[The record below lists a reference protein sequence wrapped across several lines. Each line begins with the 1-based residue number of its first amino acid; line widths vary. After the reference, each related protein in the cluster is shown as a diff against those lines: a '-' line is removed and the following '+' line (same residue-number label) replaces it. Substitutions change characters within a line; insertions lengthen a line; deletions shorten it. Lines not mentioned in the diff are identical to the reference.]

1 VATNSELWQ
10 SYDFYSSELTKHSR
24 HLGFAG
30 AAVCWFFR
38 SPEVTFPRWI
48 LIALALIVAFFLL
61 DLLQYYSGAL
71 LRRFWIQ
78 QQESKLYKATGS
90 IDGEYVIPR
99 WLDRP
104 TFALFVLKTTSLL
117 LGFAAIGVEL
127 LARLV

>member
-1 VATNSELWQ
+1 VVTNRELWQ

-38 SPEVTFPRWI
+38 TPEVTFPKWI
-48 LIALALIVAFFLL
+48 LVALVMIVAYFLL
-61 DLLQYYSGAL
+61 DLLQYYSGAI

-78 QQESKLYKATGS
+78 REESKMYQATGS
-90 IDGEYVIPR
+90 IEGEYLMPR

-104 TFALFVLKTTSLL
+104 TSAFFVFKTASLL
-117 LGFAAIGVEL
+117 LAFVAIGVEL
-127 LARLV
+127 VTRLV